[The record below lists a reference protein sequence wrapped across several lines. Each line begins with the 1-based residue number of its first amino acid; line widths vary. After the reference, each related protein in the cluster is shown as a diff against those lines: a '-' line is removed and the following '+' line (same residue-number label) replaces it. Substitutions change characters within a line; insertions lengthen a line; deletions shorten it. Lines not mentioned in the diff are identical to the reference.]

1 MTKTNGIVY
10 ILTNP
15 CLDGW
20 TKIGM
25 SERNDINK
33 RLTEL
38 NTPSNIPLSYRAY
51 AIYEVNDPQ
60 VVEAEIHKLID
71 VVDGNLHAR
80 ETLASGRIRQREFFK
95 ISPERAYSIFQS
107 VARLRKEEAQLKRI
121 LPNEEQLNE
130 EEIAEQATRRP
141 PFRFDMVGI
150 PVGAELTFIYD
161 ESCTCTV
168 APTGNKV
175 VYNGEQYSLSRLA
188 GKLLVEKRNWS
199 SADFAQ
205 GPLYFV
211 HDGKTLSEWRK
222 IQEERMEG
230 EA

>member
-1 MTKTNGIVY
+1 MAKSNGIVY

-51 AIYEVNDPQ
+51 AVYEVSDPK
-60 VVEAEIHKLID
+60 VVEKEIHKLID

-95 ISPERAYSIFQS
+95 ISAGRAYSIFQS

-121 LPNEEQLNE
+121 LPNEEQLDE
-130 EEIAEQATRRP
+130 EEIVERAIRRP

-150 PVGAELTFIYD
+150 PEGAELTFIYD
-161 ESCTCTV
+161 EGCVCTV

-175 VYNGEQYSLSRLA
+175 IYCGKSYSLSRLA

-205 GPLYFV
+205 GPLYFLY
-211 HDGKTLSEWRK
+211 DGKTLSEWRK
-222 IQEERMEG
+222 IKEEGIEC
-230 EA
+230 EE